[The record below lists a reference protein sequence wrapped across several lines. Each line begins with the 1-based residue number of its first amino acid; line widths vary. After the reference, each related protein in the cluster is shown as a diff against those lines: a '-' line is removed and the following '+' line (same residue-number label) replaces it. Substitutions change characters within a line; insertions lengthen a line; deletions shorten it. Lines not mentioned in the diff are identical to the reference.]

1 MGRTIELGVRRAAPE
16 EDPMVSP
23 TPSRVFRT
31 VLAVVLAA
39 ASLAVVGE
47 VRAQDVGLGSSPA
60 LDQLKRGYTAMG
72 EGAHEA
78 ALEHYRRALERATT
92 TELRFQ
98 ANLGIGS
105 AAAALGRFEDA
116 HLALETALEIKP
128 TSSEALL
135 ALGELAKARQRWEEA
150 ASFFAEAAV
159 NDPELVEAL
168 TQLGVVYAHQGR
180 HRDAAEVC
188 ERAVAEL
195 PEDEE
200 AQLCLGVA
208 RYHLGQYAEASRWF
222 AAVVERNPG
231 NARARYGLGLAQLFL
246 EDRDGAEASLA
257 ELEKLDPV
265 LARDLEARLDP
276 KQ

>member
-1 MGRTIELGVRRAAPE
+1 
-16 EDPMVSP
+16 MVSP
-23 TPSRVFRT
+23 APSRLFRM

-39 ASLAVVGE
+39 FSLAAADDTGS
-47 VRAQDVGLGSSPA
+47 QDLGLGSSPA
-60 LDQLKRGYTAMG
+60 LDQLKLGFSAMG
-72 EGAHEA
+72 EGAYEA
-78 ALEHYRRALERATT
+78 ALEHYQTALERATT
-92 TELRFQ
+92 RELRFQ

-128 TSSEALL
+128 ASSEALL

-159 NDPELVEAL
+159 NDPQLVEAL
-168 TQLGVVYAHQGR
+168 TQLGVVYEHQGR

-188 ERAVAEL
+188 GRAVAVR

-222 AAVVERNPG
+222 AAVVERNSG

-265 LARDLEARLDP
+265 LARDLRERLFP
-276 KQ
+276 KP

>member
-1 MGRTIELGVRRAAPE
+1 MGLRRAALE
-16 EDPMVSP
+16 EVPMVSP
-23 TPSRVFRT
+23 TPCRVFRT

-39 ASLAVVGE
+39 ASLAAVGE

-72 EGAHEA
+72 EGAYEA
-78 ALEHYRRALERATT
+78 ALEHYRTALERATT
-92 TELRFQ
+92 SELRFQ

-159 NDPELVEAL
+159 NDPRLVEAL
-168 TQLGVVYAHQGR
+168 TQLGVVYEHQGR
-180 HRDAAEVC
+180 HREAADVC
-188 ERAVAEL
+188 GRAVAL
-195 PEDEE
+195 RPEDEE

-231 NARARYGLGLAQLFL
+231 NARARYGLGLAQLYL
-246 EDRDGAEASLA
+246 EDRDGAETSLA

-265 LARDLEARLDP
+265 LARDLRERLNP